1 MATPGRPPSSGMA
14 RKSTSKAS
22 IPTARKSTSSASSVS
37 SVTPQVAS
45 HRFAMESDSHD
56 PSALTD
62 PTFQVP
68 RQHRY
73 AERTSGRVSS
83 KNPIFDNSLERRRSR
98 TLRPRESMSINYA
111 RNGGVKQMGDRE
123 RRKAANAAKQ
133 TLIAKKQAKTL
144 YNEVGILTTCQ
155 KDLCDCMTTL
165 CPGCHFPCPKCGSN
179 KCALECRNN
188 RKWQYET
195 LELEGTTNSLIQNPF
210 LISGPAKHLAL
221 RG

>member
-133 TLIAKKQAKTL
+133 TLIAKSQNTL
-144 YNEVGILTTCQ
+144 QRGRDIDYVSKGSVRLHDNPLSWLSFSVPEVWVQ
-155 KDLCDCMTTL
+155 
-165 CPGCHFPCPKCGSN
+165 
-179 KCALECRNN
+179 
-188 RKWQYET
+188 
-195 LELEGTTNSLIQNPF
+195 
-210 LISGPAKHLAL
+210 
-221 RG
+221 